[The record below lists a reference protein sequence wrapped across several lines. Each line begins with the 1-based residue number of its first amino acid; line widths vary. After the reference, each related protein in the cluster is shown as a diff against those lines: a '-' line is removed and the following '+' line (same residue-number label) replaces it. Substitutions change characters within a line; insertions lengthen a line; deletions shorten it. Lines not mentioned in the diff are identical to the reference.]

1 MKKII
6 LITTVIYFAWACNN
20 SSTDSVQ
27 KADSANESRRD
38 SNASSDGKPA
48 IAADKE
54 TSDFLVR
61 AMNGGIME
69 VALGNIAKQKGN
81 SGRVKAF
88 GEMMIK
94 DHEAANSKIKD
105 LAAARTVELP
115 ARVSDKNAEMM
126 KKVNESTLEKFD
138 RTYIDM
144 MVDDHKEDIKEFEE
158 AGNKINDT
166 EVRQFINNT
175 LPVLRKHLD
184 SCTAIQ
190 QELKKL

>member
-6 LITTVIYFAWACNN
+6 LIATVINFAWACNN

-38 SNASSDGKPA
+38 SNASSNGKAA

-69 VALGNIAKQKGN
+69 VALGNIADQKAK
-81 SGRVKAF
+81 SERVKAF

-94 DHEAANSKIKD
+94 DHEAANNKIKD

-115 ARVSDKNAEMM
+115 PRVSDKNAEMM

-190 QELKKL
+190 QQLKKL